1 MAKTKENK
9 PKEEKPFVIMSAAIK
24 DGFCNYAFEI
34 KTGVNIGDINNVKGS
49 GIIDSDLEYAFGKL
63 NVHLAALDDIFK
75 HSDTEVVN
83 IDKMHTNPL
92 TMEYE
97 VTGFKI
103 KGGDENESIILV
115 GHKRISCSGERMALE
130 TPKIPLDKLSSYEY
144 WKDLKKA
151 SELCREEVELYKGG
165 KCTPVEPEE
174 KEDKKQL
181 KIGEDVEDLDLEKGR
196 K

>member
-1 MAKTKENK
+1 MATK
-9 PKEEKPFVIMSAAIK
+9 PKKEKEQKPFVITSAVIK
-24 DGFCNYAFEI
+24 DGFCSYEFEI
-34 KTGVNIGDINNVKGS
+34 KTGINVGDINKVKGS
-49 GIIDSDLEYAFGKL
+49 GIIDGDLEYAFGKL

-103 KGGDENESIILV
+103 KGGDDNESIILV

-174 KEDKKQL
+174 KKDKNQL
-181 KIGEDVEDLDLEKGR
+181 SIAGGEEDLDLDKAR